1 MASMA
6 LLLDERCID
15 VNELGRRLLVSRRDL
30 SADDSRVSA
39 DDPRV
44 SADDPRVSA
53 EDPRASADELLAL
66 GGELLFGD
74 GSPELIPE
82 SRLVLA
88 AKNMGEL

>member
-39 DDPRV
+39 EDLRV
-44 SADDPRVSA
+44 SAD
-53 EDPRASADELLAL
+53 DPRASADELLAL